1 MHSLSKQAGTAVR
14 EYRKIRK
21 MSLEQLAR
29 MIQKSRSTVAK
40 YETGEISMDL
50 DTLYEISQA
59 LNAPVEAFFAHL
71 NTQKKAADTPKNI
84 PEFFRQGYLYGYY
97 WDGRNNTLN
106 ASLLKIGAVNGDN
119 GNQFQASL
127 YMNVKDWEHPYVCE
141 NTYLGTIEFHHILTS
156 LNMSHRDTP
165 LEHIMIT
172 IPENFSNTQVKM
184 ALFSGVSF
192 RPFMPCALKMLFS
205 QTLLASDDP
214 LMKNLL
220 INRDDIRKLKMYN
233 IFTITQDW

>member
-71 NTQKKAADTPKNI
+71 NTQKKQPTY
-84 PEFFRQGYLYGYY
+84 Q
-97 WDGRNNTLN
+97 
-106 ASLLKIGAVNGDN
+106 KI
-119 GNQFQASL
+119 S
-127 YMNVKDWEHPYVCE
+127 
-141 NTYLGTIEFHHILTS
+141 
-156 LNMSHRDTP
+156 R
-165 LEHIMIT
+165 
-172 IPENFSNTQVKM
+172 NFSDKAIFM
-184 ALFSGVSF
+184 ATTGMAETT
-192 RPFMPCALKMLFS
+192 R
-205 QTLLASDDP
+205 
-214 LMKNLL
+214 
-220 INRDDIRKLKMYN
+220 
-233 IFTITQDW
+233 

>member
-71 NTQKKAADTPKNI
+71 NTQKKSSRHTKKYPGIFPTRLSLWLLPGWPKQHAERFSSQNRSCKWRQRQ
-84 PEFFRQGYLYGYY
+84 PVSGFSLYERQGLG
-97 WDGRNNTLN
+97 
-106 ASLLKIGAVNGDN
+106 ASLCL
-119 GNQFQASL
+119 
-127 YMNVKDWEHPYVCE
+127 
-141 NTYLGTIEFHHILTS
+141 
-156 LNMSHRDTP
+156 
-165 LEHIMIT
+165 
-172 IPENFSNTQVKM
+172 
-184 ALFSGVSF
+184 
-192 RPFMPCALKMLFS
+192 
-205 QTLLASDDP
+205 
-214 LMKNLL
+214 
-220 INRDDIRKLKMYN
+220 
-233 IFTITQDW
+233 

>member
-97 WDGRNNTLN
+97 RDGRNNTLN

-141 NTYLGTIEFHHILTS
+141 NTYL
-156 LNMSHRDTP
+156 
-165 LEHIMIT
+165 
-172 IPENFSNTQVKM
+172 
-184 ALFSGVSF
+184 
-192 RPFMPCALKMLFS
+192 
-205 QTLLASDDP
+205 
-214 LMKNLL
+214 
-220 INRDDIRKLKMYN
+220 
-233 IFTITQDW
+233 

>member
-84 PEFFRQGYLYGYY
+84 PEFFRQGYL
-97 WDGRNNTLN
+97 
-106 ASLLKIGAVNGDN
+106 
-119 GNQFQASL
+119 
-127 YMNVKDWEHPYVCE
+127 
-141 NTYLGTIEFHHILTS
+141 
-156 LNMSHRDTP
+156 
-165 LEHIMIT
+165 
-172 IPENFSNTQVKM
+172 
-184 ALFSGVSF
+184 LFSKSE
-192 RPFMPCALKMLFS
+192 L
-205 QTLLASDDP
+205 
-214 LMKNLL
+214 
-220 INRDDIRKLKMYN
+220 
-233 IFTITQDW
+233 